1 MPQADVLLITVTKT
15 ESRAVLQCFEALSKS
30 KAQPIHID
38 KRVYFDLGEINGAAV
53 YLTQSAMGTAALDAS
68 LQAVTKG
75 IEALQPTAVIMV
87 GIAFGIN
94 DEKQAIGDVL
104 IAEQL
109 QPYESQR
116 VGDKIILRADRPHS
130 APWLLNLC
138 RSAEL
143 MWDDDKSKLRFGI
156 VLSGEKLVDNQAFRD
171 QLLQLAPEAI
181 GGEMEGAGL
190 YAACHD
196 KKVDWL
202 LVKAVCDFAD
212 GNKGEDKDHRQQLAA
227 NNAAEFVLYCLQF
240 VTIDWQ
246 AMHQQHA
253 KQIAT
258 ATNNSTAIN
267 AQAHTLTIVQNH
279 TEQIKTSSNIPHQ
292 PYFFGRE
299 EQLKTIADA
308 LLPTTRTWGVL
319 IDGEGGIGKT
329 ALAIRAATLA
339 REQTFPRKVFVSA
352 KVRELQPDGE
362 QPLEDF
368 MLPNFIALINAMARH
383 LGNPHIEQLPENQRA
398 DSVNHSLTEQATL
411 LVIDNLETFNEPE
424 RTRLYQFL
432 KRLPQNAKAI
442 VTSRRR
448 IGTQGE
454 IIRLARLDKTAAVA
468 LLAAL
473 AQKNRYLAAASDD
486 DKTALYEHTSGN
498 PLLLTWT
505 AAQLGRKGGHC
516 QTIAQACQF
525 IHQAPKHNDPLAYIF
540 ADLLDNLR
548 DNEKAVLIALSYFT
562 HPAHLAWLAELG
574 NLNENAAL
582 TALEDLNDRALVI
595 SDEAAN
601 SFYLP
606 PYTAVFLRRHCPD
619 LLTATSNRLTD
630 RAYALVMENGYQEFE
645 RFAELEQHWSLIA
658 ASLPEFLLGE
668 NQRLQTV
675 CSALTDFLNFSGRW
689 DVSLTLSE
697 QAEPKALAAQDFY
710 HAGWRAYQAGWV
722 YYLRGQA
729 DSVLACAERCGQHWQ
744 QGKAGSRELAF
755 AIRLRGLGHKLAKQ
769 YALAIDDYQQGLNL
783 HKSSAAE
790 SVDVASALNSLASV
804 QQELGASMAAE
815 ANYREALRIAVKTK
829 YREGVAIFTG
839 NLSELMLVRE
849 DWQQAERLARDALAL
864 AEGIGRLELI
874 GWDCWLLA
882 QALAQQNRQD
892 EGLPCAERAVEILSK
907 LGLTE
912 ELAKAQQALLACR
925 LP

>member
-143 MWDDDKSKLRFGI
+143 MWDGATLRFGI

-196 KKVDWL
+196 KKIDWL

-212 GNKGEDKDHRQQLAA
+212 GNKGKDKDKNQQLAA
-227 NNAAEFVLYCLQF
+227 NNAAEFVSHCLQF
-240 VTIDWQ
+240 VSIDWQ
-246 AMHQQHA
+246 AMRQQHA

-258 ATNNSTAIN
+258 ASDNSTAIN
-267 AQAHTLTIVQNH
+267 AQAHTITIVQNH

-308 LLPTTRTWGVL
+308 LMPTTRTWGVL

-339 REQTFPRKVFVSA
+339 SEQTFPRKVFVSA

-424 RTRLYQFL
+424 QRRLYQFL
-432 KRLPQNAKAI
+432 ERLPHNAKAI

-448 IGTQGE
+448 TDIDAR
-454 IIRLARLDKTAAVA
+454 IIRLTRLDKTAAVA
-468 LLAAL
+468 LLAEL

-540 ADLLDNLR
+540 ADLLDTFSP
-548 DNEKAVLIALSYFT
+548 NEKSVLIALTYFT
-562 HPAHLAWLAELG
+562 HPARLAWLAELG
-574 NLNENAAL
+574 NLSTNAAL

-595 SDEAAN
+595 SDETAN

-630 RAYALVMENGYQEFE
+630 RAYALIMENGYQKHE
-645 RFAELEQHWSLIA
+645 RFAELEQHWSLLA
-658 ASLPEFLLGE
+658 ASLPEFLHGE

-675 CSALTDFLNFSGRW
+675 CDALDKFLDFSGRW
-689 DVSLTLSE
+689 DVWLTLSE
-697 QAEPKALAAQDFY
+697 QAEAKALAAQDFY
-710 HAGWRAYQAGWV
+710 SAGVRAYHAGWV
-722 YYLRGQA
+722 YVLRGQSE
-729 DSVLACAERCGQHWQ
+729 SVLACAERCEQHWQ
-744 QGKAGSRELAF
+744 QSCWAGSRELAV
-755 AIRLRGLGHKLAKQ
+755 AIRSRGVGHKLAKQ
-769 YALAIDDYQQGLNL
+769 YALAIADYQQALNL
-783 HKSSAAE
+783 WKSSAAE
-790 SVDVASALNSLASV
+790 SDDVAIALNDLAEV
-804 QQELGASMAAE
+804 QKAQGDSITAE
-815 ANYREALRIAVKTK
+815 ANYREALRVAAKVK
-829 YREGVAIFTG
+829 YREGIAYITG
-839 NLSELMLVRE
+839 NLAELMFERE
-849 DWQQAERLARDALAL
+849 DWQQAESLARDALSL
-864 AEGIGRLELI
+864 AEAVGRLELI
-874 GWDCWLLA
+874 GGVCRLLA
-882 QALAQQNRQD
+882 HALARQNRQD
-892 EGLPCAERAVEILSK
+892 EGLPYAERAVEILSK

-912 ELAKAQQALLACR
+912 NLAEAQQALLACR

>member
-30 KAQPIHID
+30 KAQPIYID

-75 IEALQPTAVIMV
+75 IDALQPTAVIMV

-143 MWDDDKSKLRFGI
+143 MWDGATLRFGI

-212 GNKGEDKDHRQQLAA
+212 GNKGQDKDHRQQLAA

-240 VTIDWQ
+240 VSIDWQ
-246 AMHQQHA
+246 AMRQQHA

-258 ATNNSTAIN
+258 ASDNSTAIN
-267 AQAHTLTIVQNH
+267 AQAHTINIVQNH

-292 PYFFGRE
+292 AYFFGRDDE
-299 EQLKTIADA
+299 LKTIAEA
-308 LLPTTRTWGVL
+308 LMPTTRTWGVL

-339 REQTFPRKVFVSA
+339 SEQTFPRKVFVSA

-383 LGNPHIEQLPENQRA
+383 LGNPQIEQLPENQRA

-411 LVIDNLETFNEPE
+411 LVIDNLETFNEAE
-424 RTRLYQFL
+424 RRRLYQFL
-432 KRLPQNAKAI
+432 ERLPHNAKAI

-448 IGTQGE
+448 TDIDAR
-454 IIRLARLDKTAAVA
+454 IIRLARLDKTAALE
-468 LLAAL
+468 LLQTL
-473 AQKNRYLAAASDD
+473 AQKNRHLAAASAD
-486 DKTALYEHTSGN
+486 DKTALYEHASGN

-516 QTIAQACQF
+516 QTIAQACEF

-574 NLNENAAL
+574 NLSANAAL

-606 PYTAVFLRRHCPD
+606 PYTTVFLRRHCPD

-630 RAYALVMENGYQEFE
+630 RAYALVMENGYQKYE
-645 RFAELEQHWSLIA
+645 RFAELEQHWSLLA
-658 ASLPEFLLGE
+658 ASLPEFLHGE

-675 CSALTDFLNFSGRW
+675 CNALTSFLEFSGRW
-689 DVSLTLSE
+689 DVWLTLSE
-697 QAEPKALAAQDFY
+697 QAEAKALAAQDFLY
-710 HAGWRAYQAGWV
+710 AGWRAQQAGWV
-722 YYLRGQA
+722 YRLRGQSE
-729 DSVLACAERCGQHWQ
+729 SVLASAERCGQHWQ
-744 QGKAGSRELAF
+744 QGKAGSRELAI
-755 AIRLRGLGHKLAKQ
+755 AIRLRGLGHQLAKQ
-769 YALAIDDYQQGLNL
+769 YALAIDDFQQALNL
-783 HKSSAAE
+783 DKSIAAE
-790 SVDVASALNSLASV
+790 SEDVASALNDLAGV
-804 QQELGASMAAE
+804 QKELGDSMAAE
-815 ANYREALRIAVKTK
+815 ASYREALRIAVKTK
-829 YREGVAIFTG
+829 YREGIAYITG
-839 NLSELMLVRE
+839 NLANLILARE
-849 DWQQAERLARDALAL
+849 EWQQAENLARDALAL
-864 AEGIGRLELI
+864 AEGVGRKELI
-874 GWDCWLLA
+874 AWDCWLLA
-882 QALAQQNRQD
+882 QALVQQNRQD
-892 EGLPCAERAVEILSK
+892 EGLPYAERAVDIFSK

-912 ELAKAQQALLACR
+912 ELAKAQQTLLACR

>member
-130 APWLLNLC
+130 ASWLLNLC

-143 MWDDDKSKLRFGI
+143 MWDGATLRFGV

-196 KKVDWL
+196 KKIDWL

-212 GNKGEDKDHRQQLAA
+212 GNKGQDKDHRQQLAA

-246 AMHQQHA
+246 AMRQQHA

-258 ATNNSTAIN
+258 ATDNGIAIN
-267 AQAHTLTIVQNH
+267 AQTINFQNPSDP
-279 TEQIKTSSNIPHQ
+279 IKTSSNIPHQ
-292 PYFFGRE
+292 LYFFGRE

-329 ALAIRAATLA
+329 ALAIRAATRA
-339 REQTFPRKVFVSA
+339 SEQTFPRKVFVSA

-411 LVIDNLETFNEPE
+411 LVIDNLETFNEAE
-424 RTRLYQFL
+424 RRRLYQFL
-432 KRLPQNAKAI
+432 ERLPHNAKAI

-448 IGTQGE
+448 TDIDAR
-454 IIRLARLDKTAAVA
+454 IIRLARLDKTAALE
-468 LLAAL
+468 LLQTL
-473 AQKNRYLAAASDD
+473 AQKNRHLAAASAD

-505 AAQLGRKGGHC
+505 AAQLGRKSGHC
-516 QTIAQACQF
+516 QTIAQACRF

-540 ADLLDNLR
+540 ADLLDTFS

-562 HPAHLAWLAELG
+562 HPAHLEWLAELG
-574 NLNENAAL
+574 NLSANVAL

-606 PYTAVFLRRHCPD
+606 PYTSVFLRRHCPD

-630 RAYALVMENGYQEFE
+630 RAYALVMENGYREFE
-645 RFAELEQHWSLIA
+645 RYAELEQHWSLLA

-675 CSALTDFLNFSGRW
+675 CDALTDVLNFSGRW
-689 DVSLTLSE
+689 DVWLTLSE
-697 QAEPKALAAQDFY
+697 QSEAKALAAQDFY
-710 HAGWRAYQAGWV
+710 NAGWRAYYAGWV
-722 YYLRGQA
+722 YRLRGQA

-744 QGKAGSRELAF
+744 QGKAGNRELAL

-769 YALAIDDYQQGLNL
+769 YALAIDDYQQALNL
-783 HKSSAAE
+783 YKSSAAE
-790 SVDVASALNSLASV
+790 SEDVAIALNSLAEA
-804 QQELGASMAAE
+804 QKELGDSITAE
-815 ANYREALRIAVKTK
+815 ASYREALRIAVKTK
-829 YREGVAIFTG
+829 DRKGVAIYTG
-839 NLSELMLVRE
+839 NLADLMLARK
-849 DWQQAERLARDALAL
+849 DWQQAENLARDALAL
-864 AEGIGRLELI
+864 AEALGSLELI
-874 GWDCWLLA
+874 GGVCRVLA
-882 QALAQQNRQD
+882 HALAQQNRQD
-892 EGLPCAERAVEILSK
+892 EGLPYAVRAVEILSK

-912 ELAKAQQALLACR
+912 ELTKAQQTLLACR

>member
-15 ESRAVLQCFEALSKS
+15 ESRAVLQCFETLSNS
-30 KAQPIHID
+30 KAKPIHID

-143 MWDDDKSKLRFGI
+143 MWGGATLRFGV
-156 VLSGEKLVDNQAFRD
+156 VLSGEKLVDNKAFRD
-171 QLLQLAPEAI
+171 QLLELAPEAI

-196 KKVDWL
+196 KKIDWL

-212 GNKGEDKDHRQQLAA
+212 GNKGKDKDKNQQLAA
-227 NNAAEFVLYCLQF
+227 NNAADFVLHCLQF

-246 AMHQQHA
+246 ALRQQHA

-267 AQAHTLTIVQNH
+267 AQAETINIFHNH
-279 TEQIKTSSNIPHQ
+279 SDPIKTSSNIPHQ
-292 PYFFGRE
+292 QYFFGRDDE
-299 EQLKTIADA
+299 LKTIADA

-339 REQTFPRKVFVSA
+339 SKQTFPRKVFVSA

-362 QPLEDF
+362 QPLKDF
-368 MLPNFIALINAMARH
+368 MLPNFIALISAMARH
-383 LGNPHIEQLPENQRA
+383 LGNERIEQLPENQRA

-424 RTRLYQFL
+424 QRRLYQFL
-432 KRLPQNAKAI
+432 ERLPLNAKAI

-448 IGTQGE
+448 TDIDAR
-454 IIRLARLDKTAAVA
+454 IIRLARLDKTAALA

-473 AQKNRYLAAASDD
+473 AQKNRYLAAATDD
-486 DKTALYEHTSGN
+486 DKTALYEQTRGN

-516 QTIAQACQF
+516 QTIAQACSF
-525 IHQAPKHNDPLAYIF
+525 IQLAPKHNDPLAYIF

-574 NLNENAAL
+574 NLNENVAL

-606 PYTAVFLRRHCPD
+606 PYTAAFLRRHCPD
-619 LLTATSNRLTD
+619 LLTATSSRLTD
-630 RAYALVMENGYQEFE
+630 KAYALIMENGYQKYE

-658 ASLPEFLLGE
+658 ASLPEFLHDE

-675 CSALTDFLNFSGRW
+675 CDALDKFLEFSGRW
-689 DVSLTLSE
+689 DVWLTLSE

-710 HAGWRAYQAGWV
+710 NAGWRAYRAGWV
-722 YYLRGQA
+722 YYLRGQSE
-729 DSVLACAERCGQHWQ
+729 SVLACAERCGQHWQ
-744 QGKAGSRELAF
+744 QGKAGSREMATT
-755 AIRLRGLGHKLAKQ
+755 IRLRGLGHQLAKQ
-769 YALAIDDYQQGLNL
+769 YALAIDDYQQALNL
-783 HKSSAAE
+783 YKSIEAE
-790 SVDVASALNSLASV
+790 SVDVAIALNTLASV
-804 QQELGASMAAE
+804 QKGLGDSMAAE
-815 ANYREALRIAVKTK
+815 ANYREALRIATK
-829 YREGVAIFTG
+829 IKASSGVATYTS
-839 NLSELMLVRE
+839 NLAGLMLARE
-849 DWQQAERLARDALAL
+849 DWQQAESLARDALAL
-864 AEGIGRLELI
+864 SEAVGRLELI
-874 GWDCWLLA
+874 AWDCRILA

-892 EGLPCAERAVEILSK
+892 EGLPYAERAVYIFSK
-907 LGLTE
+907 LGQAE
-912 ELAKAQQALLACR
+912 KLAEAQQTLLACR